1 MSDPNVQL
9 ALIIENRAALE
20 KIKQTEDE
28 TDRVVSKWAR
38 AREIIERE
46 INATLRNLSMLIS
59 VVRQAFNALG
69 QTMDV
74 WWSAMF
80 AMVSSMIST
89 LMAGALALSAGV
101 ITSPFAA
108 PIFLAAVGL
117 TAFQTGNLTAAFQ
130 DITARTQFI
139 ETTLA
144 ELTRSTLRGF

>member
-117 TAFQTGNLTAAFQ
+117 TAFQTGKLTAEFQ
-130 DITARTQFI
+130 NITARTQFI